1 MRQTAIITALVLA
14 CTAGAATIEEGRT
27 ALRQGHPDQAETMLR
42 EVCMAEPENA
52 EAHEMLA
59 KSLASMQ
66 KHGEATTAIDR
77 AAELGLAEDRVHAAR
92 ALNALE
98 MRDLESLATHAA
110 AALEANPEN
119 ADALRYRG
127 MLATQR
133 KDFAA
138 GVENLEKSLEFDGEH
153 PYTHYYLG
161 LAYNGVK
168 RPDKM
173 IEHLRTFVTLAPAAP
188 ESDKVRSLMRGFR

>member
-1 MRQTAIITALVLA
+1 MRITAILAAFLITLPLA
-14 CTAGAATIEEGRT
+14 AATLDEGRT
-27 ALRQGHPDQAETMLR
+27 ALRQGRPDQAETILR
-42 EVCMAEPENA
+42 EVCQAEPENA
-52 EAHEMLA
+52 EAHEA
-59 KSLASMQ
+59 YGASLALMK
-66 KHGEATTAIDR
+66 KHEEATAEIDR
-77 AAELGLAEDRVHAAR
+77 AAELGLSEDRINAAR

-98 MRDLESLATHAA
+98 MRNLEALEQYAA

-133 KDFAA
+133 KDFPA
-138 GVENLEKSLEFDGEH
+138 GVKDLEKSLEFDPEH

-173 IEHLRTFVTLAPAAP
+173 IEHLRTFVSLAPEAP